1 MNDRRTGDMQLT
13 RLSLHAMA
21 TRFEI
26 AMWGDDPGRL
36 RSAGEEALGEIERLD
51 AQISFYRRESELSW
65 LNARAAEAPIRVTP
79 EMFHLLTLAHD
90 IHRKTDG
97 AFDVTIGPLM
107 RAWGLEGGTGK
118 IPDRGELEQARAV
131 VGMQH
136 VHLDEAGSTVS
147 FDREGVRIDLGAI
160 GKGYAIERAAKMLVE
175 SGVTSGIIHGG
186 TSAAYGIGTP
196 PDQPAWRVAIR
207 NPDGANDEMECVD
220 LVDNCL
226 CVSAVHGKSFSDG
239 GKTYGHVIDP
249 RSGMPVDHTP
259 LAAVIGPSATVCDAL
274 STALLV
280 LGKSSLKALEQRF
293 PGYRG
298 LVPGSAQRSNHTQ
311 RLS

>member
-1 MNDRRTGDMQLT
+1 MQLT
-13 RLSLHAMA
+13 RLSLNAMA

-26 AMWGDDPGRL
+26 ALWEADPGRL
-36 RSAGEEALGEIERLD
+36 RAAGEEALREIERLD
-51 AQISFYRRESELSW
+51 AELSFYRPDSELSR
-65 LNARAAEAPIRVTP
+65 LNASAGRGAVRAAP
-79 EMFHLLTLAHD
+79 EMFRLLSLARELH
-90 IHRKTDG
+90 HKTDG

-107 RAWGLEGGTGK
+107 RAWGLTGGAGK
-118 IPDRGELEQARAV
+118 VPGPGKLEQARAV

-136 VHLDEAGSTVS
+136 IVLDDASSTVS
-147 FDREGVRIDLGAI
+147 FDRQGVRIDLGAI
-160 GKGYAIERAAKMLVE
+160 GKGYAIERAAEMLVD

-196 PDQPAWRVAIR
+196 PGQPAWRVGIR
-207 NPDGANDEMECVD
+207 NPDNADDEMECVD

-259 LAAVIGPSATVCDAL
+259 LAAVTGPSSTVCDAL

-280 LGKSSLKALEQRF
+280 LGKEGLRILKERF
-293 PGYRG
+293 PGYGG
-298 LVPGSAQRSNHTQ
+298 LTAGAPKGRITPNV
-311 RLS
+311 